1 MARAALAVQP
11 SSQDSFGM
19 FPLEAMAAGLPVV
32 YCQAPDSAL
41 PELVREGL
49 DGHGV
54 APDPD
59 ALAQT
64 LTRLLA
70 DPAERARLSA
80 NARERAAEYDWDRV
94 VRKAEAL
101 YEGLVGKARLVASI

>member
-1 MARAALAVQP
+1 
-11 SSQDSFGM
+11 M

-54 APDPD
+54 APDPQ
-59 ALAQT
+59 ALAQS
-64 LTRLLA
+64 LGRLLDA
-70 DPAERARLSA
+70 PAERARLA
-80 NARERAAEYDWDRV
+80 GNARERAAEYDWDRV
-94 VRKAEAL
+94 VLRAEAI
-101 YEGLVGKARLVASI
+101 YARRLK